1 MKRIAIIIA
10 MLCLVLPVA
19 AKQKAEIKSQWRGA
33 RVAYLGDSITDKR
46 QVEKGQNETYWSYLE
61 GILGTISYVYG
72 ISGHQWS
79 QIPGQTEKLIAEHGQ
94 EVDAIMIFVGTN
106 DYNANIP
113 LGEWYTEEIVEVEV
127 TGPKG
132 SKSGVVAE
140 RKKRTLAMDN
150 NTLRGRINIAM
161 SQLKREY
168 PTKQIILLTPIH
180 RGTALLS
187 DRNIQPDELYANG
200 VGEYID
206 AYVEVSGPKGAKSAV
221 VAERKKRT
229 LVMDKNTLRGRINI
243 AMSQLKHEYPTKQII
258 LLTPIHRGLALLSD
272 RNAQPDE
279 LHANGVGEYIDA
291 YVDVVKEAGNVW
303 AVPVIDLNSIC
314 GLYPLEETNGL
325 YWRLP
330 SLEKSKK
337 SGKNRFDRLHPNSA
351 GHLRMARVLAY
362 QLLGY
367 PAKLD

>member
-19 AKQKAEIKSQWRGA
+19 AKQKAEIKSQWRGV

-94 EVDAIMIFVGTN
+94 DVDVIMIFVGTN
-106 DYNANIP
+106 DYNANVP
-113 LGEWYTEEIVEVEV
+113 LGEWFTEE
-127 TGPKG
+127 
-132 SKSGVVAE
+132 VV
-140 RKKRTLAMDN
+140 D
-150 NTLRGRINIAM
+150 
-161 SQLKREY
+161 
-168 PTKQIILLTPIH
+168 
-180 RGTALLS
+180 
-187 DRNIQPDELYANG
+187 
-200 VGEYID
+200 
-206 AYVEVSGPKGAKSAV
+206 VEVSGPKGAKSAV

>member
-19 AKQKAEIKSQWRGA
+19 AKQKAEIKSQWRGV

-61 GILGTISYVYG
+61 GILGTESYVYG

-94 EVDAIMIFVGTN
+94 DVDVIMIFVGTN
-106 DYNANIP
+106 DYNANVP
-113 LGEWYTEEIVEVEV
+113 LGEWFTEE
-127 TGPKG
+127 
-132 SKSGVVAE
+132 VV
-140 RKKRTLAMDN
+140 D
-150 NTLRGRINIAM
+150 
-161 SQLKREY
+161 
-168 PTKQIILLTPIH
+168 
-180 RGTALLS
+180 
-187 DRNIQPDELYANG
+187 
-200 VGEYID
+200 
-206 AYVEVSGPKGAKSAV
+206 VEVSGPKGAKSAV

-351 GHLRMARVLAY
+351 GHLRTAQALAY

>member
-19 AKQKAEIKSQWRGA
+19 AKQKAEIKSQWRGV

-61 GILGTISYVYG
+61 GILGTESYVYG

-94 EVDAIMIFVGTN
+94 DVDVIMIFVGTN
-106 DYNANIP
+106 DYNANVP
-113 LGEWYTEEIVEVEV
+113 LGEWFTEE
-127 TGPKG
+127 
-132 SKSGVVAE
+132 VV
-140 RKKRTLAMDN
+140 D
-150 NTLRGRINIAM
+150 
-161 SQLKREY
+161 
-168 PTKQIILLTPIH
+168 
-180 RGTALLS
+180 
-187 DRNIQPDELYANG
+187 
-200 VGEYID
+200 
-206 AYVEVSGPKGAKSAV
+206 VEVSGPKGAKSAV

-314 GLYPLEETNGL
+314 GLYPLAESNGL